1 MGTRNPNRASSIYF
15 GANGN
20 WHGRVTVGYRDDG
33 SLDRRHVESKSKATV
48 VARVRQLERDRDN
61 ANVRRIGQR
70 WTVESWL
77 QHWLENIAEP
87 SIRESSFSAYR
98 IAVNKHLIPGLGKH
112 RLERLEPEHL
122 EKLYRKMIMSG
133 ARPGTAHQV
142 HRTIRTALGEAHRRG
157 HVSRNVAALAKPPRV
172 QVEPVRPYSV
182 DEVQRILEAAMQ
194 RPNGARWAIALAL
207 GLRQGEAAGLRWADI
222 DLETRSLRI
231 RGTRP
236 RPVYG
241 HGCGGTCGRK
251 AGFCPKHM
259 RLNPEV
265 GDAKSQAGRR
275 VVGLPDELVQL
286 LVAHRSVQHEQRT
299 KARQLWQ
306 EGGWVF
312 TSALGKPLS
321 LNSDYREWKA
331 LLQSAG
337 VPDGRLHDARHTA
350 ATVLLVL
357 GVPERTVMSVMG
369 WSSTAMAAR
378 YQHVTDPIR
387 RDVADR
393 IGGLLWAERK
403 GADDAN

>member
-1 MGTRNPNRASSIYF
+1 MGTRNPNRASSIYL

-33 SLDRRHVESKSKATV
+33 SIDRRHVESKSKATV

-61 ANVRRIGQR
+61 GNVRRSGKR
-70 WTVESWL
+70 WTIESWL
-77 QHWLENIAEP
+77 QYWLANIAQP
-87 SIRESSFSAYR
+87 SIRESSFNAYR
-98 IAVNKHLIPGLGKH
+98 IAVNKHLIPGLGKQ

-122 EKLYRKMIMSG
+122 EKLYQRMIKSG

-157 HVSRNVAALAKPPRV
+157 HVPRNVAALAKPPRV
-172 QVEPVRPYSV
+172 QVEP
-182 DEVQRILEAAMQ
+182 
-194 RPNGARWAIALAL
+194 
-207 GLRQGEAAGLRWADI
+207 AGLRWADV
-222 DLETRSLRI
+222 DLEARSLRI
-231 RGTRP
+231 QGTRP

-251 AGFCPKHM
+251 AGFCPKRD

-275 VVGLPDELVQL
+275 VVGIPDQLVKL
-286 LVAHRSVQHEQRT
+286 LVAHRSVQDEQRL

-312 TSALGKPLS
+312 TSATGRPLS

-331 LLQSAG
+331 LLQAAG

-357 GVPERTVMSVMG
+357 GVPERTVMSLMG

-393 IGGLLWAERK
+393 
-403 GADDAN
+403 D

>member
-1 MGTRNPNRASSIYF
+1 MGTRNPNGASSIYL
-15 GANGN
+15 GSVGL

-33 SLDRRHVESKSKATV
+33 RLDRRHVQSASKGKV
-48 VARVRQLERDRDN
+48 VDRVRKLERERDSG
-61 ANVRRIGQR
+61 NVRRVGQR

-77 QHWLENIAEP
+77 THWLENIARP
-87 SIRESSFSAYR
+87 SIRESSFAAYR
-98 IAVNKHLIPGLGKH
+98 TAVNKHLIPGLGKH
-112 RLERLEPEHL
+112 RLDRLEPEHL
-122 EKLYRKMIMSG
+122 ERLYRTMIVDG
-133 ARPGTAHQV
+133 ARPGTAHQA

-157 HVSRNVAALAKPPRV
+157 HVARNVAALAKPPRV

-182 DEVQRILEAAMQ
+182 DEVQRILAAAME
-194 RPNGARWAIALAL
+194 RPNGARWAVALAL
-207 GLRQGEAAGLRWADI
+207 GLRQGEAVGLKWSDV
-222 DLETRSLRI
+222 DLDSRSLRI

-236 RPVYG
+236 RPVYE
-241 HGCGGTCGRK
+241 HGCGGGCGRK
-251 AGFCPKHM
+251 AGFCPQ
-259 RLNPEV
+259 RRRVNPEV

-275 VVGLPDELVQL
+275 VVGLPDELVHL
-286 LVAHRSVQHEQRT
+286 LKAHGEAQDEQRER
-299 KARQLWQ
+299 ARQLWQ

-312 TSALGKPLS
+312 TTPTGRPLS

-331 LLQSAG
+331 LLQVAK

-393 IGGLLWAERK
+393 VGGLLWSAGK
-403 GADDAN
+403 DG

>member
-1 MGTRNPNRASSIYF
+1 MGTRNPNGASSIYL
-15 GANGN
+15 GSDGL

-33 SLDRRHVESKSKATV
+33 RLDRRHVQSASKGKV
-48 VARVRQLERDRDN
+48 VERVRKLERERDSG
-61 ANVRRIGQR
+61 NVRRVGQR

-77 QHWLENIAEP
+77 THWLENIARP
-87 SIRESSFSAYR
+87 SIRESSFAAYR
-98 IAVNKHLIPGLGKH
+98 NAVTNHLIPGLGKH
-112 RLERLEPEHL
+112 RLDRLEPEHL
-122 EKLYRKMIMSG
+122 ERLYRKMIVNG
-133 ARPGTAHQV
+133 ARPGMAHQV

-157 HVSRNVAALAKPPRV
+157 HVVRNVAALAKPPRV

-182 DEVQRILEAAMQ
+182 DEVQRILAAAME
-194 RPNGARWAIALAL
+194 RPNGARWAVALAL
-207 GLRQGEAAGLRWADI
+207 GLRQGEALGLKWSDV
-222 DLETRSLRI
+222 DLDSRSLRI

-236 RPVYG
+236 RPVYE

-251 AGFCPKHM
+251 AGFCPQ
-259 RLNPEV
+259 RRRVNPEV

-275 VVGLPDELVQL
+275 VVGLPDELVHL
-286 LVAHRSVQHEQRT
+286 LKAHREAQDVQRER
-299 KARQLWQ
+299 ARQLWQ

-312 TSALGKPLS
+312 TTPTGRPLS

-331 LLQSAG
+331 LLKTAK

-393 IGGLLWAERK
+393 VGGLLWSPGSAGR
-403 GADDAN
+403 DDN